1 MNPFQGLTN
10 LQIRSGVGLT
20 FKLISLP
27 GKKPGSKHTALRATA
42 LLSTFQH
49 VGCQAELTRLED
61 NTGRVSCTGTQLPAT
76 TLRCMFKTEAA
87 AP

>member
-20 FKLISLP
+20 FNLISLP
-27 GKKPGSKHTALRATA
+27 GEKPGSKHTA
-42 LLSTFQH
+42 LSTFQH